1 MGSNQIQYRID
12 KLQADLHVAK
22 TEIEAMDRGLEPLV
36 VRCGKDTLDKLEL
49 AMTKVYKLAVFIR
62 GAYDDRAPDVEQR
75 GNLLQQMVAAF
86 RAMDETV
93 VDGMRAMANQHDF
106 ISLREDS
113 KIGPVKSEL
122 EQLVQQIQKE
132 MASIEDRM
140 RASQSS
146 IAMLEQNMH
155 QQDGA
160 VKSLRDRVRQAEEN
174 QRARE
179 FGVSLFEST
188 CIMASSSRAT
198 GY

>member
-1 MGSNQIQYRID
+1 MDSNQIQVRID
-12 KLQADLHVAK
+12 KLQADLHVAQ

-49 AMTKVYKLAVFIR
+49 AMTKVYKLAVFVR
-62 GAYDDRAPDVEQR
+62 GAYDDRSPDVEQR
-75 GNLLQQMVAAF
+75 SNLLQQMVAAF

-106 ISLREDS
+106 ISLRENS
-113 KIGPVKSEL
+113 KIGPIKSEL

-160 VKSLRDRVRQAEEN
+160 VNSLRDRVRQAEED
-174 QRARE
+174 QRTRE
-179 FGVSLFEST
+179 FGVSLFKT
-188 CIMASSSRAT
+188 PCIMTSWSRAT
-198 GY
+198 RY